1 MSFPVSCLSAARH
14 AHRPIQTGE
23 ERMPTIKTAV
33 VLIALVSSSFSA
45 SLVMNAQP
53 SRGKKTVTLKG
64 IIFRGDRQ
72 HPVPNALILL
82 MNAKEGE
89 EQGSSV
95 ETKTDAGGAYRL
107 DAVPEGKYRVSI
119 RTWYDSQEQVPCKLT
134 AAKTKDNNS
143 TVAVFMENGRYVK
156 QLLIGDLCMNAGTV
170 IFRDF
175 HLQCKSLCSP

>member
-45 SLVMNAQP
+45 SFVTNTQP
-53 SRGKKTVTLKG
+53 ARGKKTVTLRG
-64 IIFRGDRQ
+64 TIFRGDRQ
-72 HPVPNALILL
+72 HPVANALILL

-89 EQGSSV
+89 GQSSSV
-95 ETKTDAGGAYRL
+95 EVKTDAGGAYRL

-143 TVAVFMENGRYVK
+143 TVAVLMENGRYVE
-156 QLLIGDLCMNAGTV
+156 QVFIGDVSIKAGKEIV
-170 IFRDF
+170 RDF
-175 HLQCKSLCSP
+175 DLECKSLFSP

>member
-1 MSFPVSCLSAARH
+1 MGRRRLTQSEPN
-14 AHRPIQTGE
+14 PWTIE
-23 ERMPTIKTAV
+23 ESMPKVKTAV
-33 VLIALVSSSFSA
+33 AFIALVSSSFSA

-53 SRGKKTVTLKG
+53 SRGKKTVILKA

-72 HPVPNALILL
+72 HPVANALILL

-89 EQGSSV
+89 EPGSSV
-95 ETKTDAGGAYRL
+95 EAKTDAGGAYRL

-143 TVAVFMENGRYVK
+143 TVAVFMENGRYIE
-156 QLLIGDLCMNAGTV
+156 QGFRGDGSIKAGTEIV
-170 IFRDF
+170 RDF
-175 HLQCKSLCSP
+175 DLECKSLFSP